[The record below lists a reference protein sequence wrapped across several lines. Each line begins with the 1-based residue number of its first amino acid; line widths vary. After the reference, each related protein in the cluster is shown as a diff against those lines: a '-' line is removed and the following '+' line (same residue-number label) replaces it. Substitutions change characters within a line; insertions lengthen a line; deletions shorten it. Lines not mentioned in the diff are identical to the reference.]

1 MRRKSLP
8 FLTLALA
15 MLVGALALST
25 AAEAGSRELKDTGVV
40 GESINGYLAIIPN
53 TRSAGVGEQIE
64 AINAQRR
71 QVYLDAAA
79 KTGRPLAEIEA
90 VAGARL
96 RDNAT
101 PGDWV
106 QNAAGDWIRKP

>member
-1 MRRKSLP
+1 MRRKALP

-25 AAEAGSRELKDTGVV
+25 AAEAGSRELKDTGAV
-40 GESINGYLAIIPN
+40 GESINGYLATIPN
-53 TRSAGVGEQIE
+53 TRSANLGAEIE
-64 AINAQRR
+64 AINSKRR
-71 QVYLDAAA
+71 QAYTEAAA
-79 KTGRPLAEIEA
+79 QTGRPLAEIEA
-90 VAGARL
+90 VAGARQ
-96 RDNAT
+96 RDNAA

>member
-1 MRRKSLP
+1 MRRKALP
-8 FLTLALA
+8 LLTLALA

-25 AAEAGSRELKDTGVV
+25 AAEAGSRELKDTGAV
-40 GESINGYLAIIPN
+40 GESINGYLATIPN
-53 TRSAGVGEQIE
+53 TRSAGLGEQIE
-64 AINAQRR
+64 EINARR
-71 QVYLDAAA
+71 HQAYLDAAA
-79 KTGRPLAEIEA
+79 QTGRPLSEIEA

-96 RDNAT
+96 RDRAI